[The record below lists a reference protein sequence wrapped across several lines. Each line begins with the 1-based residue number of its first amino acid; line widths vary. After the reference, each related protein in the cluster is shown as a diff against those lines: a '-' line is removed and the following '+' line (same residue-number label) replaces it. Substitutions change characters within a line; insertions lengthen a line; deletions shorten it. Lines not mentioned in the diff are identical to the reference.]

1 MKRLNV
7 GVICYPTVGGSGVVA
22 TELGKKMASRGHTM
36 HFIAS
41 EQPFRLTEL
50 TEQLQF
56 HPVKIEDYAVFQYP
70 PYDIAL
76 ANKISQVIV
85 QEKLDLL
92 HVHYAM
98 PHAIAAALGRDMAK
112 SDIPIITT
120 LHGTDVTILGAKES
134 LKDTVRYGIERSTIT
149 TAVSDGLKEETYELI
164 QPDASIETI
173 YNFID
178 ESIYYVN
185 RKRRPNIRKEFNIS
199 PEQPVYI
206 HISNFREVKRIDY
219 IVDSFARILKQKN
232 AHLLLVGDGP
242 ERKAMERYVEK
253 LQITS
258 SVTFTGKRQDTND
271 LLNASDVMLHLS
283 DKEAFGLVIL
293 EAFACGLPVV
303 ATNIGGIPEV
313 VMDGKNGY
321 LVELDEPERVA
332 QYALQLL
339 EPTQYE
345 QFSQEALDTAR
356 TKFNCEHIVD
366 QYEALYEKVTKHV

>member
-41 EQPFRLTEL
+41 EQPFRLTKL
-50 TEQLQF
+50 TEHLKF

-85 QEKLDLL
+85 QEKLDVL

-120 LHGTDVTILGAKES
+120 LHGTDVTILGAKDS

-149 TAVSDGLKEETYELI
+149 TAVSDGLKEETYKLI
-164 QPDASIETI
+164 QPDAQIETI

-178 ESIYYVN
+178 EATYYVN
-185 RKRRPNIRKEFNIS
+185 RKNRPKIREEFGIPS
-199 PEQPVYI
+199 EQPVFI

-219 IVDSFARILKQKN
+219 ILDSFAHILTEVD

-242 ERKAMERYVEK
+242 ERETMERYVEQ
-253 LQITS
+253 LDIST

-271 LLNASDVMLHLS
+271 LLNASDMMLHLS

-293 EAFACGLPVV
+293 EAFACGLPVI

-313 VMDGKNGY
+313 VIHGQNGY

-332 QYALQLL
+332 RYALQLL
-339 EPTQYE
+339 EPTQYA
-345 QFSQEALDTAR
+345 QFSREALHTAQ

-366 QYEALYEKVTKHV
+366 QYKALYEKVTTDV